1 MTNNNFW
8 EAELGK
14 MFGNSTVIEDMRFV
28 GRACIGRLSDNLN
41 VKLRFIELGT
51 ASHFPLIEAAIINRN
66 EGKIDST
73 TFRFEDIWGN
83 VAKKDRAPYAWVY
96 SGKAEWYGYEPTFAD
111 YEKICAEVNDYLEI
125 FQAPIQSMQQS
136 QSM

>member
-8 EAELGK
+8 ETELRK
-14 MFGNSTVIEDMRFV
+14 MFGNSAVIEDMRFV
-28 GRACIGRLSDNLN
+28 GRACIGRLSDTLN
-41 VKLRFIELGT
+41 VKL
-51 ASHFPLIEAAIINRN
+51 HFVSLETHEHYSAIEAAIINRN

-83 VAKKDRAPYAWVY
+83 VAKKGRAPYVWIY
-96 SGKAEWYGYEPTFAD
+96 NEKAAWYGYEPMFAD
-111 YEKICAEVNDYLEI
+111 YEKICGEVDDYLEI
-125 FQAPIQSMQQS
+125 FQAPIQSMRQS